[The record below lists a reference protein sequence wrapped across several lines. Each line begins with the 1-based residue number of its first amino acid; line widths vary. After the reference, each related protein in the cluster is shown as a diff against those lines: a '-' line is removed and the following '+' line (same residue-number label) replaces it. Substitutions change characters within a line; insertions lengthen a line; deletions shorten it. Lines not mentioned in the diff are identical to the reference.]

1 MQDMLRKGETIII
14 VFRETNYR
22 ISYIRWELLVNQQ
35 LSNNCELKPDLINSL
50 GVPAFSFI
58 E

>member
-1 MQDMLRKGETIII
+1 MQEMLRKGETIII

-50 GVPAFSFI
+50 
-58 E
+58 